1 MYSIKLATI
10 FQVILLLLALG
21 IITVYYIMGCVGIGL
36 HGNVSFENLVNAYKY
51 AAIFIASLLILSLL
65 LRNHYILSAG
75 GIIVFIVMVTLF
87 CFLFI
92 KRSFAEGFDVY
103 DLICIATELL
113 LLVNSIG
120 YLKLTIQR

>member
-1 MYSIKLATI
+1 
-10 FQVILLLLALG
+10 
-21 IITVYYIMGCVGIGL
+21 MGCVGIGL

-65 LRNHYILSAG
+65 LRNHYILSVG

-87 CFLFI
+87 CCLFI

>member
-10 FQVILLLLALG
+10 FQVVLLLLALG

-75 GIIVFIVMVTLF
+75 GDYCFYSDGYIILLPFYKKKF
-87 CFLFI
+87 CRRI
-92 KRSFAEGFDVY
+92 
-103 DLICIATELL
+103 
-113 LLVNSIG
+113 
-120 YLKLTIQR
+120 